1 MEWLEFIRTH
11 LLTLPIL
18 TKFAIIMAV
27 LVGVPALSRRLRLPA
42 AVGLLITGLV
52 IGPHG
57 LDLTGDNRPIFD
69 FLAEIGKL
77 LLMFMA
83 GLEVNLALFK
93 AARNKVMTFGVLTT
107 LMPQLLGTS
116 AALWFRYPLVPA
128 IVIGSLLASH
138 TLLGLPTIARLGEMN
153 VEPVTITVG
162 ATVMSDT
169 LSLVVFAICV
179 STFRSGFSALTLSRQ
194 MLEFAVFIPLLLLG
208 ASR

>member
-42 AVGLLITGLV
+42 AVGLLLAGLV

-57 LDLTGDNRPIFD
+57 FDVVGDKRPIVD

-93 AARNKVMTFGVLTT
+93 AAKNKVMTFGFLTT

-128 IVIGSLLASH
+128 IVIG
-138 TLLGLPTIARLGEMN
+138 
-153 VEPVTITVG
+153 
-162 ATVMSDT
+162 
-169 LSLVVFAICV
+169 
-179 STFRSGFSALTLSRQ
+179 
-194 MLEFAVFIPLLLLG
+194 
-208 ASR
+208 